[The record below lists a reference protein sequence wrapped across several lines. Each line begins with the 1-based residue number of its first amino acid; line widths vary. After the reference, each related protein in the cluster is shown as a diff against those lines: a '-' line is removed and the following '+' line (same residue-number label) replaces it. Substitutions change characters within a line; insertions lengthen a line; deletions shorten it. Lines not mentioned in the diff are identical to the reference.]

1 MEITQEILGFTFI
14 GVAVATLVIIV
25 VGANWTDWT
34 KKKDHHDSKTEN

>member
-1 MEITQEILGFTFI
+1 MEITQEMLGFIFI

-25 VGANWTDWT
+25 VGANWT